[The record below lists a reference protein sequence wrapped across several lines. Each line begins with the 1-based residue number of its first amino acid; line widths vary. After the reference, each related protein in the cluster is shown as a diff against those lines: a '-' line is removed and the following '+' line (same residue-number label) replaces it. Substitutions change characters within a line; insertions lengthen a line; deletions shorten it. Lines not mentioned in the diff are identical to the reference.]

1 MFYHDPSQP
10 DTQVP
15 SQPHSPYMPVPGPMP
30 GYQAPVQ
37 ASGYQAPVQA
47 PGYQAPVQAPGY
59 QAPVQAPGYQ
69 APVQAP
75 GYHAPITEQVPALP
89 TFYGSFAPLR
99 SVPLQPMP
107 KPKKSGKSGGR
118 VVALI
123 LLSCMIALVFGVG
136 LFSGW
141 VYAHQRTASTSTV
154 ASSPKISSST
164 SNANSTSS
172 TSIEAAYENAIAKA
186 EPSVVEVDGTDAQGE
201 TIGSGEIIDKNGDII
216 TNNHVVDGSTSL
228 QVILSNG
235 NTETAQ
241 IVGAVASND
250 LAIIRIKP
258 FTNMQVIALADSAQL
273 TVGQSVLA
281 IGNPLGYNES
291 VSAGV
296 ISALNRSVSEG
307 GGVNLSGLIQTSAP
321 INPGN
326 SGGALI
332 NLQGQLVGIPT
343 LSAENTETNTPANG
357 IGFAIPSNQVQ
368 QVMTQLLGN

>member
-10 DTQVP
+10 DNQVSP
-15 SQPHSPYMPVPGPMP
+15 QAQVPYMPVPG
-30 GYQAPVQ
+30 
-37 ASGYQAPVQA
+37 ST
-47 PGYQAPVQAPGY
+47 
-59 QAPVQAPGYQ
+59 
-69 APVQAP
+69 P
-75 GYHAPITEQVPALP
+75 GYHAPVPTNQVPSQAQAPYMPGPTPGYRAPITEQVPALP
-89 TFYGSFAPLR
+89 TFYGSFAAPR
-99 SVPLQPMP
+99 SAPVQPAP
-107 KPKKSGKSGGR
+107 KPQKSGRSGGR
-118 VVALI
+118 TIAII
-123 LLSCMIALVFGVG
+123 LLSFMIVAVFGVG

-141 VYAHQRTASTSTV
+141 VYAHEHTASTSTTTNSPHT
-154 ASSPKISSST
+154 ASSSSNT
-164 SNANSTSS
+164 NSTSS
-172 TSIEAAYENAIAKA
+172 TSIEAAYESAIAKA
-186 EPSVVEVDGTDAQGE
+186 LPSVVEVDGTDAQGE

-235 NTETAQ
+235 DTETAQ

-258 FTNMQVIALADSAQL
+258 FANMQVMTLADSAQL

-307 GGVNLSGLIQTSAP
+307 NGVNLTGLIQTSAP